1 MRHTEHGSDNAR
13 AIEELQTQTGSERSN
28 SMSTLECPLS
38 KALLED
44 DEIPDIEDSGSRY
57 VD

>member
-28 SMSTLECPLS
+28 SMSTLEYPLS

>member
-1 MRHTEHGSDNAR
+1 
-13 AIEELQTQTGSERSN
+13 
-28 SMSTLECPLS
+28 MSTLECPLS